1 MRGVAAELIRLRLAD
16 RHDPVCSQVVGRH
29 ELEGHLTVSAG
40 FQISLPKRERAKF
53 LAHILGVLGRF
64 LFPTPADGESF
75 LGQTEFG
82 EIVDVTVERL
92 VSAYGKRI
100 SRIKSFA
107 DLRQLP
113 IAQLQNG
120 VVHCEH
126 EQIGI
131 GNRFVLRSHEDFTA
145 YHLTRFRGRAGETR
159 LDF

>member
-1 MRGVAAELIRLRLAD
+1 M
-16 RHDPVCSQVVGRH
+16 
-29 ELEGHLTVSAG
+29 
-40 FQISLPKRERAKF
+40 
-53 LAHILGVLGRF
+53 
-64 LFPTPADGESF
+64 
-75 LGQTEFG
+75 
-82 EIVDVTVERL
+82 ERL

-113 IAQLQNG
+113 IAQRQNG